1 MQVDSPS
8 KLRAVA
14 LVGHNDTGK
23 TSTASALL
31 FTAGATPRLT
41 RVEDHNTPTDFDAEE
56 QERGI
61 SIGLAACH
69 APWKGNVVHLI
80 DCPGYGIFFSE
91 TKAGLR
97 VADSLLLCVNAVAGV
112 EVNTEKTWEYAE
124 EIGLP
129 VAIYLAK
136 MDRERADFER
146 ALESVQKTFGRQAL
160 PVQVPIGVEKG
171 FRGVVDLIS
180 GKAHTFEVGG
190 AGKGT
195 VGPVPAEVA
204 AAVEGWRTRLVEA
217 IAESDEGLLEHFF
230 EEGTLTEEE
239 LVRGLRAAIVA
250 RKLFP
255 VTLGAP
261 GPNVGSSS
269 LLDFF
274 VEQLP
279 APTDRG
285 FPAHLLDG
293 SEVRLAADPAAPLVA
308 LAFKTL
314 NDPFT
319 GRLTLVRLLDGT
331 LSNDAQ
337 VVNVRAEE
345 SEKAHG
351 ILHVQGKQGTATPK
365 LIAGEIGAV
374 PKLKET
380 LTGDTLVSKER
391 TVRAAWIHVPEP
403 AMSFAI
409 EPKAKGDE
417 EKIGD
422 SLNRL
427 IEEDPSLRAGR
438 DPQTA
443 EFLLS
448 GTGQLHVEIALA
460 RLKRRSNVEVI
471 LHPPKVPYRE
481 TIQRAADGH
490 GRHKKQTGGRGQ
502 FADCKIKVEPL
513 PRGGDFEFVDEIF
526 GGAIPQNY
534 RPAVE
539 KGIQEARARGFLAGF
554 PVVDFRVRLID
565 GQYHD
570 VDSSELAFKIAGS
583 LGFKEAMEK
592 ASPTILEPIMK
603 VEVHTSEDFMGDI
616 MSDLSHRRGRPQ
628 GMDSKSG
635 VQIVHALVPMAEM
648 LNYAPAL
655 RSMTQGRSSFH
666 MEYSHYE
673 EVPRPVQEKLVAQA
687 RKHHKEEQE
696 A

>member
-1 MQVDSPS
+1 MQVDSPA
-8 KLRAVA
+8 RIRTVA
-14 LVGHNDTGK
+14 LAGHNDAGK
-23 TSTASALL
+23 TTLASALL
-31 FTAGATPRLT
+31 FTAGVTPRQG
-41 RVEDHNTPTDFDAEE
+41 RVEDRTATTDFDPEE

-61 SIGLAACH
+61 SIGLATCRLGWRDH
-69 APWKGNVVHLI
+69 VVQLV

-351 ILHVQGKQGTATPK
+351 ILHVQGKQGTATP
-365 LIAGEIGAV
+365 LGTSRYSV
-374 PKLKET
+374 N
-380 LTGDTLVSKER
+380 
-391 TVRAAWIHVPEP
+391 
-403 AMSFAI
+403 F
-409 EPKAKGDE
+409 DE
-417 EKIGD
+417 STS
-422 SLNRL
+422 SL
-427 IEEDPSLRAGR
+427 PS
-438 DPQTA
+438 T
-443 EFLLS
+443 
-448 GTGQLHVEIALA
+448 
-460 RLKRRSNVEVI
+460 
-471 LHPPKVPYRE
+471 
-481 TIQRAADGH
+481 
-490 GRHKKQTGGRGQ
+490 
-502 FADCKIKVEPL
+502 
-513 PRGGDFEFVDEIF
+513 
-526 GGAIPQNY
+526 
-534 RPAVE
+534 
-539 KGIQEARARGFLAGF
+539 
-554 PVVDFRVRLID
+554 
-565 GQYHD
+565 
-570 VDSSELAFKIAGS
+570 
-583 LGFKEAMEK
+583 
-592 ASPTILEPIMK
+592 PI
-603 VEVHTSEDFMGDI
+603 TS
-616 MSDLSHRRGRPQ
+616 
-628 GMDSKSG
+628 
-635 VQIVHALVPMAEM
+635 
-648 LNYAPAL
+648 
-655 RSMTQGRSSFH
+655 
-666 MEYSHYE
+666 
-673 EVPRPVQEKLVAQA
+673 
-687 RKHHKEEQE
+687 
-696 A
+696 